1 MTPSN
6 IALSYIT
13 PPRRSAAEPLGI
25 SVVIMRKLLLG
36 LLAAGLFAAS
46 QDGCGGGGAKPGDAA
61 AGDGA
66 LGIDGRIGPDGGPA
80 IDAAHPGDFIAADVD
95 GTPVRAELMPSAGNE
110 GLTSADLIWASAGT
124 TSTAL
129 GWNFY
134 VKNAVG
140 TFDCLQSWMGLFQ
153 PGKTFT
159 ATGGG
164 SCSITVTQAAPAVGD
179 LLQGTF
185 SATLKTATSTPE
197 TAVVTNGAFHVTRNF
212 E

>member
-1 MTPSN
+1 MGKF
-6 IALSYIT
+6 IL
-13 PPRRSAAEPLGI
+13 R
-25 SVVIMRKLLLG
+25 

-46 QDGCGGGGAKPGDAA
+46 QGACGGGGAKPGDAA
-61 AGDGA
+61 AGDGS
-66 LGIDGRIGPDGGPA
+66 LGVDGRVVPDGGPA
-80 IDAAHPGDFIAADVD
+80 VDVAHPGDFIAADVD
-95 GTPVRAELMPSAGNE
+95 GTTVRAELMPSAGNE

-124 TSTAL
+124 TSTEF

-140 TFDCLQSWMGLFQ
+140 TFDCLGGWMGLFQ

-159 ATGGG
+159 AAGGG
-164 SCSITVTQAAPAVGD
+164 SCSITITQAAPALGD
-179 LLQGTF
+179 VLEGTF
-185 SATLKTATSTPE
+185 SATLKTTTSTPE